1 MTSVAGTTQAG
12 AARTVRIA
20 VVVAV
25 ALAVGGAHFWYGNR
39 HNYYDLRIYY
49 DAINWWADGHPLYSF
64 SHLDRIQ
71 GPLGFTYPPFA
82 AVLMYPMAWAP
93 LGVVIAVLL
102 LANLAALAVTTAW
115 LVIPLADRHG
125 WPRWFALGLA
135 LPLVTTL
142 EPIRETITF
151 GQINLLLVLL
161 VVADLLLLVPRGSTR
176 LNSSHV
182 RISYAVFCLKKKT

>member
-125 WPRWFALGLA
+125 WPRWFPLGLA
-135 LPLVTTL
+135 LPLVTTD
-142 EPIRETITF
+142 RK
-151 GQINLLLVLL
+151 
-161 VVADLLLLVPRGSTR
+161 STR

-182 RISYAVFCLKKKT
+182 KISYAVFCLKKKKKSLYIVIIVAVQVDVYT